1 MTLESSLFCEW
12 DWSSAGMATIKN
24 FTVTEGHTCSSI
36 IENMTSS
43 SAGHVFGFIPGCAEV
58 SHFASL
64 EFQCLIII
72 IIYFIFICLNRG
84 GAGPVQSHAV
94 FSAFTSNGMQMRAF
108 QVVRWFLWLSCFH
121 HIISSWHKIQSCPPP
136 PPPFLSWSQLL
147 KTFQKG
153 GQGVRLKALFYV
165 VQR

>member
-1 MTLESSLFCEW
+1 
-12 DWSSAGMATIKN
+12 MATIKN

-36 IENMTSS
+36 IQNMTSS

-94 FSAFTSNGMQMRAF
+94 FSAFTSNGMQMSAF

-136 PPPFLSWSQLL
+136 PPLSQL
-147 KTFQKG
+147 KPI
-153 GQGVRLKALFYV
+153 A
-165 VQR
+165 

>member
-1 MTLESSLFCEW
+1 
-12 DWSSAGMATIKN
+12 MATIKN
-24 FTVTEGHTCSSI
+24 FTVTEGHTCNSI
-36 IENMTSS
+36 IQNMTSS

-94 FSAFTSNGMQMRAF
+94 FSAFTSNGMQMSAF
-108 QVVRWFLWLSCFH
+108 QVVRWFLWLSWLHCSSAS
-121 HIISSWHKIQSCPPP
+121 IILSPLGTKSKVAPPP
-136 PPPFLSWSQLL
+136 PPLSPL
-147 KTFQKG
+147 KPI
-153 GQGVRLKALFYV
+153 A
-165 VQR
+165 